1 MIAVTSKPN
10 LQRKLQ
16 TRTLLFPKKGKILGQ
31 DQDQTRKSDREEAKI
46 RCKSHAIGKTR
57 TKTTNISERT
67 GISERIGI
75 SEKTGISGVRK
86 AIEDIRTRSVATM
99 MIGSTTS
106 EAIDVMT
113 TIAPRLPI
121 TKTKKIEAVTIIA
134 LTGVIIDP
142 SLTKIIINIAPVT
155 LTIKLFSLVIIIE
168 TRLSY
173 NK

>member
-1 MIAVTSKPN
+1 MTA
-10 LQRKLQ
+10 
-16 TRTLLFPKKGKILGQ
+16 
-31 DQDQTRKSDREEAKI
+31 
-46 RCKSHAIGKTR
+46 
-57 TKTTNISERT
+57 KTTNISERT
-67 GISERIGI
+67 GI
-75 SEKTGISGVRK
+75 KGVRK
-86 AIEDIRTRSVATM
+86 VTEDIRTRSVATM

-113 TIAPRLPI
+113 TTAPLLLI
-121 TKTKKIEAVTIIA
+121 TETKKTEAVTIIV